1 MMALTGAG
9 RGAVQRELQRLAES
23 GLVTITKVGTQKH
36 YQANSESPLFDEL
49 CSIVRKT
56 VGLEEPIRGALAP
69 LAKRIRL
76 ALIYGSIAK
85 GLDTAAS
92 DVDLLVVSDD
102 LTLEDLYRALS
113 PAEAALA
120 RKINPTLY
128 TTAEF
133 RRRKSQRSFL
143 KRVLEGPTITV
154 LGSIDAE

>member
-1 MMALTGAG
+1 MALTGAG
-9 RGAVQRELQRLAES
+9 RGAVQRELQRLAQS
-23 GLVTITKVGTQKH
+23 GLLTITKVGNQKH
-36 YQANSESPLFDEL
+36 YQSNSESPLFDEL

-56 VGLEEPIRGALAP
+56 VGLEEPIRAALTP
-69 LAKRIRL
+69 LAETIRL

-102 LTLEDLYRALS
+102 LALEELYLALS
-113 PAEAALA
+113 PAEAILA

-128 TTAEF
+128 TAAEF
-133 RRRKSQRSFL
+133 QRRRAQRSFL
-143 KRVLEGPTITV
+143 KRVLEGPTITL